1 MAKIKVTLVK
11 SLIGRKKDHIATA
24 NALGLRKINK
34 TVEHEDTPQIRGM
47 INKVDYLLKVEED
60 RAFAITRL
68 ISEWKVEGIKNP
80 ENHLICIYPQTGI
93 AEGCIF

>member
-11 SLIGRKKDHIATA
+11 SLIGRKKDHIDTA

-47 INKVDYLLKVEED
+47 INKVDYLLKVEE
-60 RAFAITRL
+60 
-68 ISEWKVEGIKNP
+68 V
-80 ENHLICIYPQTGI
+80 
-93 AEGCIF
+93 